1 VEDEEPEIPAGVE
14 AASEEQELAADQMES
29 AAEEEG
35 QEQAADELEPAGDV
49 MEAEAPAEEDAD
61 LGIEPPDLQEEM
73 TEEEAEIRD
82 IRRSLTEDL
91 PDGFADVI
99 DEARERSGDPLEEFL
114 PQEIDETLEEEEP
127 VQEMLTPE
135 PGTAEEKEWQ
145 TPPPMGEPLSDP
157 GTQDEQKIQTGD
169 LEDIVD
175 EAEKE
180 KEEIED
186 FIASIKKERR
196 SVRDQIKSDTQDIPP
211 WAKNVP
217 DGPLPEIPPTDEI
230 VFKDK
235 VDWEEQEDAEEAEPV
250 ETEPVETE
258 EEKSPEEDSSSLE
271 EEEIAEGPVPGYDT
285 RSAFPETVDQQGLP
299 FVKTAEIMGEEIEE
313 EVAEEAPAPKK
324 IRVKRKSQPVG
335 FSDWIR
341 ARIFDIVFVSMLWFV
356 AMWIASQVIGISV
369 FRVLSGSTPVAL
381 IFLGVLLFIYFFFFL
396 YFLGE
401 TLGNYLFSSDE

>member
-1 VEDEEPEIPAGVE
+1 
-14 AASEEQELAADQMES
+14 
-29 AAEEEG
+29 
-35 QEQAADELEPAGDV
+35 
-49 MEAEAPAEEDAD
+49 
-61 LGIEPPDLQEEM
+61 
-73 TEEEAEIRD
+73 
-82 IRRSLTEDL
+82 
-91 PDGFADVI
+91 
-99 DEARERSGDPLEEFL
+99 
-114 PQEIDETLEEEEP
+114 EEEEP

-169 LEDIVD
+169 IEDIVD

-180 KEEIED
+180 KEEIDD

-196 SVRDQIKSDTQDIPP
+196 SVHDQIKSDTQDIPP

-217 DGPLPEIPPTDEI
+217 DGPLPEIPHTDEI

-235 VDWEEQEDAEEAEPV
+235 VDWEEQGDAEEAEPV
-250 ETEPVETE
+250 ENE
-258 EEKSPEEDSSSLE
+258 EEKSPEEDSSSLV
-271 EEEIAEGPVPGYDT
+271 EEEIAEGPIPGYDT

-299 FVKTAEIMGEEIEE
+299 FVKTAEIMGEEIEEEIEE

-381 IFLGVLLFIYFFFFL
+381 LFLGVLLFIYFFFFL